1 MSEPVISID
10 TSLIRDGKLDE
21 LKGAVAELV
30 EFVRAN
36 EPGRSPTRCMSTKT
50 GSRMTG
56 RQVHPDSASMEHH
69 MKVAGPAFAGFAEL
83 ITLSTLDVY
92 GKPSEGLLELLR
104 RKVQMLGDAT
114 VVVHDLQAG
123 FARI

>member
-36 EPGRSPTRCMSTKT
+36 EPRPIAYECISTR
-50 GSRMTG
+50 
-56 RQVHPDSASMEHH
+56 P
-69 MKVAGPAFAGFAEL
+69 GPG
-83 ITLSTLDVY
+83 
-92 GKPSEGLLELLR
+92 
-104 RKVQMLGDAT
+104 
-114 VVVHDLQAG
+114 
-123 FARI
+123 

>member
-36 EPGRSPTRCMSTKT
+36 EPRPIAYEVYFDQT
-50 GSRMTG
+50 GSRMTVV
-56 RQVHPDSASMEHH
+56 QVHPDSASMEHH
-69 MKVAGPAFAGFAEL
+69 MRVAGPAFAGFAEL
-83 ITLSTLDVY
+83 VTLSTMDVY
-92 GKPSEGLLELLR
+92 GTPSEGLLELLR